1 MKKTIIAIS
10 MLMSVT
16 AMAQVQQ
23 EGSVDGGG
31 AAAAGSFSRPTNTVS
46 NLGWATG
53 KAFNEM
59 EFEPSLYLSAPTLT
73 TMIASYRDSE
83 LNKKIYAARE
93 DAQTFVATNGDIAG
107 AQLAA
112 AVSATRER
120 TNTNKSDMALA
131 LEIVAITAK

>member
-10 MLMSVT
+10 MLLSVS
-16 AMAQVQQ
+16 AMAQVAQDDS
-23 EGSVDGGG
+23 GLAG
-31 AAAAGSFSRPTNTVS
+31 AGSISGPTNTVS

-53 KAFNEM
+53 QAFNEM

-93 DAQTFVATNGDIAG
+93 DAQTFVATDGEIAG
-107 AQLAA
+107 AQLASA
-112 AVSATRER
+112 IVATRER

-131 LEIVAITAK
+131 IEIVAITAK